1 MVNTSSRVVKNMWN
15 VRVGTG
21 MIRLYWKKENG
32 YFVGV
37 VNILTRRKI
46 DFRAFA
52 CWSPYFWQPASMG
65 NIQSIKRS
73 SI

>member
-21 MIRLYWKKENG
+21 MIRLYWKKEKG

-37 VNILTRRKI
+37 VNILTRR
-46 DFRAFA
+46 
-52 CWSPYFWQPASMG
+52 
-65 NIQSIKRS
+65 
-73 SI
+73 